1 MSVLNDP
8 IQSYSSSNLIDRG
21 IAALEPEEAEARDLA
36 VDVELCYVNG
46 DFLIPGGSDLAIT
59 STQLSLEQLTHLA
72 RRGAVAAV
80 ETIEAEI
87 AALRRAFPDTF
98 GTAAGGST
106 AVAGQRRR
114 RRRRTLSAAGRAAIA
129 RAQKAR
135 WAQIKNGR
143 RAGSRK
149 TSAGGGRGGRTM
161 SAAQRKAVSERMT
174 KYWAARRRS
183 KAKKS

>member
-1 MSVLNDP
+1 LVSVLNDP

-59 STQLSLEQLTHLA
+59 STQLSLEQLTRLA

-87 AALRRAFPDTF
+87 AALRRAFPDGF
-98 GTAAGGST
+98 GTIAGGST
-106 AVAGQRRR
+106 AVADGRRR
-114 RRRRTLSAAGRAAIA
+114 NTLSAAGRAAIA

-135 WAQIKNGR
+135 WAKVKDGH
-143 RAGSRK
+143 RAGTRK
-149 TSAGGGRGGRTM
+149 TSTGGGRKRLAM
-161 SAAQRKAVSERMT
+161 SAAQRKAVGERMK
-174 KYWAARRRS
+174 KYWATRR
-183 KAKKS
+183 KANAKKS